1 MILPN
6 LIQSL
11 LVLLINIVFA
21 WILLEGRKELQ
32 VLIVIGINIFQIL
45 VSILGTKVAF
55 FFTMEQVSDLITQGS
70 GLAARSTNLVV
81 TNTLY
86 IIAAY
91 ILAKYYKNQIRLTR
105 EECTIVLIL
114 YCLLFGIAFLSI
126 VVMEDTML
134 DWWWQMAFLILDG
147 MMLLANVIVVY
158 LVERLNKQK
167 WYQMENAVLKLRV
180 EQQQDHITQEKQ
192 KNQEIRV
199 LRHDMKRYFVT
210 YLQLL
215 RNGQYQLV
223 ERDIEQV
230 LGDKLE
236 VEQHYYT
243 ENEILN
249 TVINEKAQKCR
260 DCNIRFDSNVE
271 VTGTIK
277 QAMETG
283 IVLSNLMDNAIE
295 AELQV
300 QEEKRHIGLAMKNE
314 GEVLHLLVKNYIAE
328 SVLSQNPSLST
339 SKKDAKY
346 HGIGLVGVRQFVQQN
361 RGEID
366 IFEEDDFF
374 VVHVCIDM

>member
-1 MILPN
+1 
-6 LIQSL
+6 
-11 LVLLINIVFA
+11 
-21 WILLEGRKELQ
+21 
-32 VLIVIGINIFQIL
+32 VIGINIFQIL

-55 FFTMEQVSDLITQGS
+55 FFTMEQVSELITQGS
-70 GLAARSTNLVV
+70 GIAARSTNLVV

-374 VVHVCIDM
+374 IVHVCIDM